1 MPGTESPSSNLL
13 SALNLALMTER
24 QTGDL
29 QKLDPATITGALE
42 RLAELAAEM
51 RTTRDLSG
59 MNEHDAIADHI
70 GTLISFRRQKIAA
83 SIGRGRPANMLP
95 AEAAYLDGL
104 TALTATLEDAW
115 GLRA

>member
-1 MPGTESPSSNLL
+1 MPGTESPHSSLL

-29 QKLDPATITGALE
+29 QKLDPATIAAALD
-42 RLAELAAEM
+42 RLAELTAEM
-51 RTTRDLSG
+51 RTTRDLSV
-59 MNEHDAIADHI
+59 MDELDAIGDMF
-70 GTLISFRRQKIAA
+70 GTLANFRRQKIAA